1 MPATVEKL
9 PWDLIDTVL
18 LDLDGTLLDLAFDNY
33 FWREVIPAAYAAS
46 NCISLDAARAQLLP
60 RFRAC
65 EGTLAWYS
73 IEHWSRE
80 LDLDALTIKRAVA
93 HRVGWLPG
101 AQDFL
106 RCVRAA
112 GKRLVLLTNSHPEVL
127 QIKDERTA
135 VTSFLDAA
143 FSSHS
148 FGAPKEDAAFWEAIR
163 QIEPFDHGRT
173 LFVDDSPPVLRAA
186 RAAGI
191 RWVYGVRL
199 PSSAASGWAAE
210 PRDHGPF
217 PAVDSILELAP
228 KTLSTS
234 RRALP

>member
-1 MPATVEKL
+1 MAAVVEKP

-33 FWREVIPAAYAAS
+33 FWREVVPTAYAAS
-46 NCISLDAARAQLLP
+46 NAISLDAARARLLP

-65 EGTLAWYS
+65 EGTLDWYS
-73 IEHWSRE
+73 IEYWSRE
-80 LDLDALTIKRAVA
+80 LELDAITMKRAVA
-93 HRVGWLPG
+93 DRVGWLPG
-101 AQDFL
+101 AQEFL
-106 RCVRAA
+106 RRVRAA
-112 GKRLVLLTNSHPEVL
+112 GKRLVLLTNSHPIVL

-135 VTSFLDAA
+135 VTRFLDAA

-148 FGAPKEDAAFWEAIR
+148 FGVPKEDAAFWEAIR
-163 QIEPFDHGRT
+163 EVEPFDRERT

-199 PSSAASGWAAE
+199 PSTATTGWACE
-210 PRDHGPF
+210 PRDHGSF
-217 PAVDSILELAP
+217 PAVDSIVELTPESGHEPA
-228 KTLSTS
+228 TE
-234 RRALP
+234 